1 MQVWAVQGL
10 LDEGRLRPGQ
20 TVLINGAGGGV
31 GTLGGQIAKAR
42 EVVDI
47 TGVDNAEKSDM
58 MRSVGFVETIDY
70 TQTDFT
76 QSQQCYDLILDTKT
90 NRSIFK
96 YLRVL
101 NPQGTYVTV
110 GGLIPRLLQAFFLG
124 PIIRRF
130 TQKPTRQEPLI
141 F

>member
-1 MQVWAVQGL
+1 MPHAGMLAVQGL

-31 GTLGGQIAKAR
+31 GTLGGQIAKAL

-76 QSQQCYDLILDTKT
+76 
-90 NRSIFK
+90 
-96 YLRVL
+96 
-101 NPQGTYVTV
+101 
-110 GGLIPRLLQAFFLG
+110 
-124 PIIRRF
+124 
-130 TQKPTRQEPLI
+130 
-141 F
+141 